1 MGEEDYEDYT
11 EQDVEEFPELDYSDK
26 QLAEAVSKLDK
37 KEYKQHI
44 SLRDQYLQQYR
55 EVDRINTFSN
65 WVRESLQ
72 ERFPGI
78 PGADAKAVLE
88 LREKLEFKKKRKEGK
103 MLKDKG
109 ETITEDTEIEVPI
122 KCVKKEQGVEKLTPF
137 LAQTIKECIDLSVEP
152 DESLLIKM
160 WPNVPLHQALTDD
173 KMDLH
178 NILDKMMTLMQYQN
192 TLFLVK
198 RKIPLPQLQ
207 LKIYC

>member
-1 MGEEDYEDYT
+1 MSLGEEDYEDYT

-55 EVDRINTFSN
+55 EVGRINTFSN

-88 LREKLEFKKKRKEGK
+88 LKEKLELKKKDAQRQRR
-103 MLKDKG
+103 
-109 ETITEDTEIEVPI
+109 TEIEVPI